1 MWFGFDPLYWIMT
14 MPALLLALYAQWK
27 VRSAYEKYSEVRNE
41 RGISGH
47 QAAQELIR
55 ANGLYGVEIEG
66 AQGDLSDHYDPRSK
80 VLRLSP
86 GVANGR
92 SVASLAIVA
101 HEVGHAVQDQQ
112 AYAMLRLRSALVPA
126 VNIGSS
132 LGIWLFIGGMFLN
145 ITGLSYLGVGLFALA
160 VVFALVTLPVEL
172 NASSRA
178 LEMLK
183 TTNLLSQ
190 HDLKGAKSVLRAAAL
205 TYVAA
210 LAQAVMQLLY
220 FLMVLSGGRRRS

>member
-1 MWFGFDPLYWIMT
+1 MFWFDPLYLIVT

-27 VRSAYEKYSEVRNE
+27 VRSAYEKYSQVPNE
-41 RGISGH
+41 RGVSGY
-47 QAAQELIR
+47 QAAQELLR
-55 ANGLYGVEIEG
+55 ANGLFGVDIEG
-66 AQGDLSDHYDPRSK
+66 APGDLSDHYDPRGK

-112 AYAMLRLRSALVPA
+112 QYAMLRARSALVPG
-126 VNIGSS
+126 VNIGST
-132 LGIWLFIGGMFLN
+132 LGIWLAFAGIIFNWVGMAW
-145 ITGLSYLGVGLFALA
+145 LGIGLFSLA

-183 TTNLLSQ
+183 RTNLLSS
-190 HDLKGAKSVLRAAAL
+190 HDIKGAKSVLQAAAL

-220 FLMVLSGGRRRS
+220 LVLIVSGGRRRD

>member
-1 MWFGFDPLYWIMT
+1 MLFDPLYLIIT
-14 MPALLLALYAQWK
+14 LPALLLALYAQWK
-27 VRSAYEKYSEVRNE
+27 VRSAYEKYSQVPNE
-41 RGISGH
+41 RRVSGVEAARELL
-47 QAAQELIR
+47 QAG
-55 ANGLYGVEIEG
+55 GLYGVDIEG
-66 AQGDLSDHYDPRSK
+66 AQGNLSDHYDPRQK

-112 AYAMLRLRSALVPA
+112 QYALLRLRSGLVPA

-132 LGIWLFIGGMFLN
+132 LGVWLVFGGILLGFG
-145 ITGLSYLGVGLFALA
+145 GLAWVGVALFFTA
-160 VVFALVTLPVEL
+160 VLFALVTLPVEL

-178 LEMLK
+178 LNMLQH
-183 TTNLLSQ
+183 TNLLSS

-205 TYVAA
+205 TYIAA

-220 FLMVLSGGRRRS
+220 FVMLLTGGRRD

>member
-1 MWFGFDPLYWIMT
+1 MIFDPLYIILT

-27 VRSAYEKYSEVRNE
+27 VRSSYEKYSEVPNE
-41 RGISGH
+41 RGVSGY
-47 QAAQELIR
+47 QAAQELLH
-55 ANGLYGVEIEG
+55 ASGLYGIDIEG
-66 AQGDLSDHYDPRSK
+66 VQGELSDHYDPK
-80 VLRLSP
+80 NKILRLSP

-92 SVASLAIVA
+92 SIASLAIVA

-112 AYAMLRLRSALVPA
+112 EYAMLRARSALVPA

-132 LGIWLFIGGMFLN
+132 LGVWLVFGGIFLGL
-145 ITGLSYLGVGLFALA
+145 TGLAWVGVALFSAA
-160 VVFALVTLPVEL
+160 VLFALVTLPVEL

-178 LEMLK
+178 LDMLK
-183 TTNLLSQ
+183 KTNLLSQ

-220 FLMVLSGGRRRS
+220 FVLLLSGGRRRG

>member
-1 MWFGFDPLYWIMT
+1 MWFGFDPLYWVLT
-14 MPALLLALYAQWK
+14 LPALLLALYAQWK
-27 VRSAYEKYSEVRNE
+27 VRTAYEKYSEVPNE
-41 RGISGH
+41 RGISGY

-55 ANGLYGVEIEG
+55 ANGLYGVEVEG
-66 AQGDLSDHYDPRSK
+66 AQGDLSDHYDPRKK

-112 AYAMLRLRSALVPA
+112 EYAMMRLRSALVPA

-145 ITGLSYLGVGLFALA
+145 IMGLSILGVALFSLA

-183 TTNLLSQ
+183 STNLLSR
-190 HDLKGAKSVLRAAAL
+190 HDIKGAKSVLRAAAL

-220 FLMVLSGGRRRS
+220 FVLILSGGRRR

>member
-27 VRSAYEKYSEVRNE
+27 VRSAYEEYSEVRNE

-47 QAAQELIR
+47 QAAQELIQ

-86 GVANGR
+86 SVANGR

-145 ITGLSYLGVGLFALA
+145 IIGLSYLGVGLFALA

-210 LAQAVMQLLY
+210 LAQAVLQLLY
-220 FLMVLSGGRRRS
+220 FVMRLRGGRRRS

>member
-1 MWFGFDPLYWIMT
+1 MWFGFDPLYWIIT
-14 MPALLLALYAQWK
+14 LPALLLAVYAQWK
-27 VRSAYEKYSEVRNE
+27 VRSAYNKYSEVPNE
-41 RGISGH
+41 RGISGY

-55 ANGLYGVEIEG
+55 TNGLYGIDVEGVE
-66 AQGDLSDHYDPRSK
+66 GDLSDHYDPTKK
-80 VLRLSP
+80 VLRLSQ

-92 SVASLAIVA
+92 SVAALAIVA

-112 AYAMLRLRSALVPA
+112 EYAMMRVRSSLVPA

-132 LGIWLFIGGMFLN
+132 LGIWLFMGGLFLN
-145 ITGLSYLGVGLFALA
+145 LTGLAWIGVGLFALA
-160 VVFALVTLPVEL
+160 AVFALVTLPVEL

-190 HDLKGAKSVLRAAAL
+190 HDMKGAKSVLRAAAL

-210 LAQAVMQLLY
+210 LAQAVLQLLY
-220 FLMVLSGGRRRS
+220 FVLLLSGGRRRS